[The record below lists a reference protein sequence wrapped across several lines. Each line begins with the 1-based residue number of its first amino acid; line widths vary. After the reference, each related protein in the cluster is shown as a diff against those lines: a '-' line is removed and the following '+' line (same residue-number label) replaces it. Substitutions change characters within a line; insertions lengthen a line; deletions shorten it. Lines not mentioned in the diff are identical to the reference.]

1 TSSPHPGVLTRGAAS
16 ATRTKI
22 ESAGARSNERAERAP
37 VRLPHEP
44 ELGNASG
51 GRVMSDIAARQAE
64 TDAFGKVETHGIEAI
79 PTHQRHGQP
88 RELAFLWG
96 GAFVNYA
103 SLFTASLLTT
113 YYGLG
118 VWDGLAA
125 TTIGTVAAAVI
136 LGLLSNTGP
145 RSGLPQIVFT
155 RRIFGLRGS
164 YLGAALTLFLA
175 VGWFAVDCVIAAQ
188 AGAALIRPGS
198 RVLTLGLVLLVATV
212 SVGVAVYGHRTIKV
226 LETYGAVVFAA
237 LSLALFAVLA
247 PQFHWNAGP
256 AAGGAAYPGAFV
268 LGFMTCFALV
278 ASWYPFA
285 SDYSRYLPASSSTR
299 SVSLWPVVGVTLP
312 MILLGLFGLLLPTID
327 AGLASS
333 QGVLAVIS
341 AHSPSWVAIPF
352 FVFIV
357 VGEIWANYLDVYTAG
372 LVTLAMGIRLKRWQT
387 ALGCG
392 VLGTALATYAVLI
405 SCFHV
410 AYEDFLILTY
420 LWAPAWAAV
429 VLLSFFV
436 FEGKSR
442 PGLALAA
449 WLAGTATSLLFVNY
463 VNLFGNLVAK
473 PSFFNDGLISG
484 LHGADL
490 SGLISVG
497 VAGAVYW
504 AGRRW
509 RAA

>member
-1 TSSPHPGVLTRGAAS
+1 MA
-16 ATRTKI
+16 
-22 ESAGARSNERAERAP
+22 
-37 VRLPHEP
+37 
-44 ELGNASG
+44 
-51 GRVMSDIAARQAE
+51 DITAD
-64 TDAFGKVETHGIEAI
+64 TFGKVETHGIDAI
-79 PTHQRHGQP
+79 PAHERHGAP
-88 RELAFLWG
+88 RELAFLWA

-118 VWDGLAA
+118 VWDGLVA
-125 TTIGTVAAAVI
+125 TALGTVSAAVI

-145 RSGLPQIVFT
+145 RSGLPQIIFT

-164 YLGAALTLFLA
+164 YLGAGLTLFLA

-188 AGAALIRPGS
+188 AGAQLLGVGNRW
-198 RVLTLGLVLLVATV
+198 VTFGLVLVIATI
-212 SVGVAVYGHRTIKV
+212 SVVVAVYGHQTIKI
-226 LETYGAVVFAA
+226 LETYGAVT
-237 LSLALFAVLA
+237 FAVLSA
-247 PQFHWNAGP
+247 ALFLVLVPQFRWTQPATVSGP
-256 AAGGAAYPGAFV
+256 DYLGAFV

-285 SDYSRYLPASSSTR
+285 SDYSRYLPASSRTGA
-299 SVSLWPVVGVTLP
+299 VTLWPVAGIALP

-327 AGLASS
+327 AKLAAS

-341 AHSPSWVAIPF
+341 AHAPAWLAIPF

-357 VGEIWANYLDVYTAG
+357 AGEVWANYLDVYTAG
-372 LVTLAMGIRLKRWQT
+372 LVSLAMGIRLQRWQT

-392 VLGTALATYAVLI
+392 ILGAALATYAVLV
-405 SCFHV
+405 SDFHI

-436 FEGKSR
+436 FEGKAR
-442 PGLALAA
+442 PRLAVVA
-449 WLAGTATSLLFVNY
+449 WLAGTATSLVFVNY
-463 VNLFGNLVAK
+463 ANLFGNVVTN
-473 PSFFNDGLISG
+473 PSFFNAGLITG

-490 SGLISVG
+490 SGLVSVG
-497 VAGAVYW
+497 VAAAVYW
-504 AGRRW
+504 VGRR
-509 RAA
+509 

>member
-1 TSSPHPGVLTRGAAS
+1 VSETAAAQVGAD
-16 ATRTKI
+16 T
-22 ESAGARSNERAERAP
+22 
-37 VRLPHEP
+37 
-44 ELGNASG
+44 
-51 GRVMSDIAARQAE
+51 
-64 TDAFGKVETHGIEAI
+64 FGKVEAHGIDAI
-79 PTHQRHGQP
+79 PVHERHGAP
-88 RELAFLWG
+88 RELAFLWA

-125 TTIGTVAAAVI
+125 TALGTLAAAVI

-145 RSGLPQIVFT
+145 RSGEPQIVFT

-164 YLGAALTLFLA
+164 YLGAVLTLFLA
-175 VGWFAVDCVIAAQ
+175 TGWFAVDCVIAAQ
-188 AGAALIRPGS
+188 AGAQLFGGGNRL
-198 RVLTLGLVLLVATV
+198 VTFGLVLVIAAI
-212 SVGVAVYGHRTIKV
+212 SVAVAVFGHQTIKV
-226 LETYGAVVFAA
+226 LETYGAVT
-237 LSLALFAVLA
+237 FAVLA
-247 PQFHWNAGP
+247 AALFIFLAPQFQWTQGP
-256 AAGGAAYPGAFV
+256 SISGSDYAGAFV

-278 ASWYPFA
+278 ASWFPFA
-285 SDYSRYLPASSSTR
+285 SDYSRYLPPTSPTR
-299 SVSLWPVVGVTLP
+299 SVTVWPVVGIGVP
-312 MILLGLFGLLLPTID
+312 MVLLGLFGLLLPTID
-327 AGLASS
+327 AKLAAN

-341 AHSPSWVAIPF
+341 AHAPTWVAAPF

-392 VLGTALATYAVLI
+392 VLGTALAAYAVLV
-405 SCFHV
+405 SDFHV

-436 FEGKSR
+436 FEGKGR
-442 PGLALAA
+442 PGLAVIA
-449 WLAGTATSLLFVNY
+449 WLTGTASSLLFVNY
-463 VNLFGNLVAK
+463 VNLFGNLVAR
-473 PSFFNDGLISG
+473 PTFFNERLISS

-497 VAGAVYW
+497 VAAAVYW

-509 RAA
+509 SPA

>member
-1 TSSPHPGVLTRGAAS
+1 
-16 ATRTKI
+16 
-22 ESAGARSNERAERAP
+22 
-37 VRLPHEP
+37 
-44 ELGNASG
+44 
-51 GRVMSDIAARQAE
+51 MSDIAARPAE
-64 TDAFGKVETHGIEAI
+64 ADLFGKVEAHGIDYI
-79 PTHQRHGQP
+79 PERERHGAP
-88 RELAFLWG
+88 RELAFLWA

-125 TTIGTVAAAVI
+125 TVLGTVAAALI

-145 RSGLPQIVFT
+145 QSGLPQIVYT

-164 YLGAALTLFLA
+164 YLGAGLTLFLA

-188 AGAALIRPGS
+188 AGAQLFGGGS
-198 RVLTLGLVLLVATV
+198 RWLTLVLVLVIAAI
-212 SVGVAVYGHRTIKV
+212 SVAVAVFGHQTIKV
-226 LETYGAVVFAA
+226 LETYGAVTFAV
-237 LSLALFAVLA
+237 LSVALFLFLA
-247 PQFHWNAGP
+247 PQFHWAQGP
-256 AAGGAAYPGAFV
+256 TASGPDYLGALV

-285 SDYSRYLPASSSTR
+285 SDYSRYLPSASPTR
-299 SVSLWPVVGVTLP
+299 SVTTWPVAGIAVP

-327 AGLASS
+327 AKLAAG

-341 AHSPSWVAIPF
+341 AHAPGWVTIPF
-352 FVFIV
+352 FAFIV

-372 LVTLAMGIRLKRWQT
+372 LVTLAMGINLKRWQT

-392 VLGTALATYAVLI
+392 LLGTALATYAVLI
-405 SCFHV
+405 SDFHV

-429 VLLSFFV
+429 VLLTFFI
-436 FEGKSR
+436 FDGRGR
-442 PGLALAA
+442 PALALVA

-463 VNLFGNLVAK
+463 ANLFGNVVAK
-473 PSFFNDGLISG
+473 PSFFNDGLVSG
-484 LHGADL
+484 LHGADV

-497 VAGAVYW
+497 VAAAVYW
-504 AGRRW
+504 TGRRW
-509 RAA
+509 RPA

>member
-1 TSSPHPGVLTRGAAS
+1 
-16 ATRTKI
+16 
-22 ESAGARSNERAERAP
+22 
-37 VRLPHEP
+37 
-44 ELGNASG
+44 
-51 GRVMSDIAARQAE
+51 MSDIAVRAE
-64 TDAFGKVETHGIEAI
+64 VDVFGKVEAFGIEPI
-79 PTHQRHGQP
+79 PAAERHGVP
-88 RELAFLWG
+88 RELAFLWA

-125 TTIGTVAAAVI
+125 TVLGTVAAALL

-155 RRIFGLRGS
+155 RRIFGVRGS
-164 YLGAALTLFLA
+164 YLGAGLTLFLA

-188 AGAALIRPGS
+188 AGAQLFGGGNHWI
-198 RVLTLGLVLLVATV
+198 TFGLVMLIAAV
-212 SVGVAVYGHRTIKV
+212 SVGVAVYGHQTIKV
-226 LETYGAVVFAA
+226 LETFGAVIFAL
-237 LSLALFAVLA
+237 LSIALFVLLA
-247 PQFHWNAGP
+247 PQFHWGQGP
-256 AAGGAAYPGAFV
+256 STGGADYLGAFV

-285 SDYSRYLPASSSTR
+285 SDYSRYLPASSPTR
-299 SVSLWPVVGVTLP
+299 AVTLWPVVGVAAP

-327 AGLASS
+327 TRLASS

-341 AHSPSWVAIPF
+341 AHAPTWIAIPF

-372 LVTLAMGIRLKRWQT
+372 LVTLAMGIRLQRWQT

-392 VLGTALATYAVLI
+392 VLGTALAAYAVLV
-405 SCFHV
+405 SDFHI
-410 AYEDFLILTY
+410 AYMDFLILTY

-429 VLLSFFV
+429 VLLSFFL
-436 FEGKSR
+436 FEGKPR
-442 PGLALAA
+442 PWLALGA
-449 WLAGTATSLLFVNY
+449 WLVGTAVSLFFVNY
-463 VNLFGNLVAK
+463 SNLFSNLSTA
-473 PSFFNDGLISG
+473 PHFFNDPLIAH
-484 LHGADL
+484 LHSADL

-497 VAGAVYW
+497 VAAALYLI
-504 AGRRW
+504 GRRLT
-509 RAA
+509 AT